1 MFRIPGLKTIHQ
13 SKSYGDDAIYEYR
26 GVKII
31 GSTARGAYGRHAIY
45 CVDGIPSAPFTAM
58 KDACALVDWV
68 ADIQSHPIKI
78 LPKAEC

>member
-45 CVDGIPSAPFTAM
+45 CVKGIPIRAVHSDEGRLRARR
-58 KDACALVDWV
+58 LGR
-68 ADIQSHPIKI
+68 
-78 LPKAEC
+78 